1 MKTTFT
7 PFHTDNFRHDFR
19 ISPLEDMDDSPMKD
33 YRLFQA
39 MAHEAN
45 VLQFYLADI
54 MIDVA
59 IIVEAE
65 PDTRFVW
72 MVRDMGTHMTTIGK
86 ENCDEFVDAVRSS
99 WGNVRMYLIHKRKL
113 TVDGQTYT
121 IQRLTEKS
129 IRPAQIKR
137 QDKIDMVQALA
148 LSSRN
153 NIQCINANK
162 ELMNADAKEYLQ
174 DLDKTLHELP
184 IRGSK
189 KCTIAR

>member
-7 PFHTDNFRHDFR
+7 PFHTDTFRHDFR
-19 ISPLEDMDDSPMKD
+19 ISPLDDRDDSPMKD

-39 MAHEAN
+39 MAHEAD

-54 MIDVA
+54 MIDVS
-59 IIVEAE
+59 IITEAK

-72 MVRDMGTHMTTIGK
+72 MVRDMGTHMAVIGK
-86 ENCDEFVDAVRSS
+86 ENCDELVDAVRNS
-99 WGNVRMYLIHKRKL
+99 WGNVKMYLIHKRKL
-113 TVDGQTYT
+113 TADGQTYT

-153 NIQCINANK
+153 NIQCINVNK
-162 ELMNADAKEYLQ
+162 ELMNAEAKEYLQ

-184 IRGSK
+184 IRDSK
-189 KCTIAR
+189 KSAIA

>member
-7 PFHTDNFRHDFR
+7 PFHTDTFRHDFR
-19 ISPLEDMDDSPMKD
+19 ISPLDDSDDSPMKD

-39 MAHEAN
+39 MAHEAD

-54 MIDVA
+54 MIDVS
-59 IIVEAE
+59 IITEAK

-72 MVRDMGTHMTTIGK
+72 MVRDMGTHMAVIGK
-86 ENCDEFVDAVRSS
+86 EYCDEYVDAVRNS
-99 WGNVRMYLIHKRKL
+99 WGNVKMYLIHKRKL
-113 TVDGQTYT
+113 TADGQTYT
-121 IQRLTEKS
+121 IQRMTEKS

-162 ELMNADAKEYLQ
+162 DLMNAEAKEYLQ

-184 IRGSK
+184 IRDSK
-189 KCTIAR
+189 KCTIA

>member
-7 PFHTDNFRHDFR
+7 PFHTDTFRNDFR
-19 ISPLEDMDDSPMKD
+19 ISPLDDRDDSPMKD

-54 MIDVA
+54 MIDVS
-59 IIVEAE
+59 IITEAE
-65 PDTRFVW
+65 PDTRFIW
-72 MVRDMGTHMTTIGK
+72 MVRDMGTHMAVIGK
-86 ENCDEFVDAVRSS
+86 INRDEYVDAVRNT
-99 WGNVRMYLIHKRKL
+99 WGNVKMYLIHKRKP
-113 TVDGQTYT
+113 TADGQTYT

-153 NIQCINANK
+153 NIQCISANK
-162 ELMNADAKEYLQ
+162 ELMNANAKGYLQ

-184 IRGSK
+184 IRDSK
-189 KCTIAR
+189 KSAIA

>member
-1 MKTTFT
+1 MKTAFT
-7 PFHTDNFRHDFR
+7 PFHTDTFRNDFR
-19 ISPLEDMDDSPMKD
+19 ISPLDDRDDSPMKD

-54 MIDVA
+54 MIDVS
-59 IIVEAE
+59 IIAEAE
-65 PDTRFVW
+65 PDTRFIW
-72 MVRDMGTHMTTIGK
+72 MVRDMGTHMAVIGK
-86 ENCDEFVDAVRSS
+86 ENCDEYVDAVRNS
-99 WGNVRMYLIHKRKL
+99 WGNVKMYLIHKRKL
-113 TVDGQTYT
+113 TADGQTYT

-162 ELMNADAKEYLQ
+162 ELMNADAKRYLQ
-174 DLDKTLHELP
+174 DLDETLHELS
-184 IRGSK
+184 IRDSK
-189 KCTIAR
+189 KSAIA

>member
-7 PFHTDNFRHDFR
+7 PFHTDTFRHDFR
-19 ISPLEDMDDSPMKD
+19 ISPLNDRDDSPMKD
-33 YRLFQA
+33 YRLFQT
-39 MAHEAN
+39 MAHEAD

-59 IIVEAE
+59 IITEAK

-72 MVRDMGTHMTTIGK
+72 MVRDMGTHMAVIGK
-86 ENCDEFVDAVRSS
+86 ENCDEYVDAVRNS
-99 WGNVRMYLIHKRKL
+99 WGNVKMYLIHKRKL
-113 TVDGQTYT
+113 TADGQTYT
-121 IQRLTEKS
+121 IQRLTEKG

-153 NIQCINANK
+153 NIQCIDANK

-184 IRGSK
+184 IRDSK
-189 KCTIAR
+189 KCTIA

>member
-7 PFHTDNFRHDFR
+7 PFHTDTFRHDFR
-19 ISPLEDMDDSPMKD
+19 ISPLDDRNDSPMKD

-39 MAHEAN
+39 MAHEAD

-54 MIDVA
+54 MIDVS
-59 IIVEAE
+59 IITEAK
-65 PDTRFVW
+65 PGTRFVW
-72 MVRDMGTHMTTIGK
+72 MVRDMGTHMAVIGK
-86 ENCDEFVDAVRSS
+86 ENCDELVDAVRNS
-99 WGNVRMYLIHKRKL
+99 WGNVKMYLIHKRKL
-113 TVDGQTYT
+113 TTDGQTYT
-121 IQRLTEKS
+121 IQRMTEKS

-184 IRGSK
+184 IRDSK
-189 KCTIAR
+189 KCTIA

>member
-7 PFHTDNFRHDFR
+7 PFHTDTFRHDFR
-19 ISPLEDMDDSPMKD
+19 ISPLDDRDDSPMKD

-39 MAHEAN
+39 MAHEAD

-54 MIDVA
+54 MINVS
-59 IIVEAE
+59 IITEAK

-72 MVRDMGTHMTTIGK
+72 MVRDMGTHMAVIGK
-86 ENCDEFVDAVRSS
+86 EYCDEYVDAVRNS
-99 WGNVRMYLIHKRKL
+99 WGNVKMYLIHKRKL
-113 TVDGQTYT
+113 TADGQTYT
-121 IQRLTEKS
+121 IQRMTEKS

-153 NIQCINANK
+153 NIQCIDANK
-162 ELMNADAKEYLQ
+162 DLMNADAKEYLQ

-184 IRGSK
+184 IRDSK
-189 KCTIAR
+189 KSTIA

>member
-7 PFHTDNFRHDFR
+7 PFHTDTFRHDFR
-19 ISPLEDMDDSPMKD
+19 ISPLDDRDDSPMKD

-39 MAHEAN
+39 MAHEAD

-54 MIDVA
+54 MIDVS
-59 IIVEAE
+59 IITEAK

-72 MVRDMGTHMTTIGK
+72 MVRDMGTHMAVIGK
-86 ENCDEFVDAVRSS
+86 ENCDELVDAVRNS
-99 WGNVRMYLIHKRKL
+99 WGNVKMYLIHKRKL
-113 TVDGQTYT
+113 TADGQTYT

-162 ELMNADAKEYLQ
+162 DLMNADAKEYLQ

-184 IRGSK
+184 IRDSK
-189 KCTIAR
+189 KSTIA

>member
-1 MKTTFT
+1 MKTAFT
-7 PFHTDNFRHDFR
+7 PFHTETFRHDFR
-19 ISPLEDMDDSPMKD
+19 ISPLEDRDDSPMKD

-72 MVRDMGTHMTTIGK
+72 IVRDMGTHMTVIGK
-86 ENCDEFVDAVRSS
+86 ENCDEFVDAVRNS
-99 WGNVRMYLIHKRKL
+99 WGNVKMYLIHKRKL
-113 TVDGQTYT
+113 TADGQTYT

-148 LSSRN
+148 NYARDSMW
-153 NIQCINANK
+153 CINANK
-162 ELMNADAKEYLQ
+162 KLMNADAKRYLQ

-184 IRGSK
+184 IRDSK
-189 KCTIAR
+189 KCTIA

>member
-7 PFHTDNFRHDFR
+7 PFHTDTFRHDFR
-19 ISPLEDMDDSPMKD
+19 ISPLDDRDDSPMKD

-39 MAHEAN
+39 MAHEAD

-54 MIDVA
+54 MIDVS
-59 IIVEAE
+59 IITEAK

-72 MVRDMGTHMTTIGK
+72 MVRDMGTHMAVIGK
-86 ENCDEFVDAVRSS
+86 ENCDELVDAVRNS
-99 WGNVRMYLIHKRKL
+99 WGNVKMYLIHKRKL
-113 TVDGQTYT
+113 TADGQTYT

-162 ELMNADAKEYLQ
+162 DLMNADAKEYLQ

-184 IRGSK
+184 IRDSK
-189 KCTIAR
+189 KCAIA

>member
-7 PFHTDNFRHDFR
+7 PFHTDTFRHDFR
-19 ISPLEDMDDSPMKD
+19 ISPLDDGDDSPMKD
-33 YRLFQA
+33 YRLFQT

-54 MIDVA
+54 MIDVS

-72 MVRDMGTHMTTIGK
+72 MVRDMGTHMTIIGK
-86 ENCDEFVDAVRSS
+86 ENCDEFVDAVRNS
-99 WGNVRMYLIHKRKL
+99 WGNVRLYLIHKRKL
-113 TVDGQTYT
+113 TADGQTYT

-162 ELMNADAKEYLQ
+162 DLMNADAKEYLQ

-184 IRGSK
+184 IRDSK
-189 KCTIAR
+189 KSAIA

>member
-7 PFHTDNFRHDFR
+7 PFHTDTFRHDFR
-19 ISPLEDMDDSPMKD
+19 ISPLDDRDDSPMKD

-39 MAHEAN
+39 MAHEADA
-45 VLQFYLADI
+45 LQFYLADI
-54 MIDVA
+54 MIDVS
-59 IIVEAE
+59 IITEAK

-72 MVRDMGTHMTTIGK
+72 MVRDMGTHMAVIGK
-86 ENCDEFVDAVRSS
+86 EYCDEYVDAVRNS
-99 WGNVRMYLIHKRKL
+99 WGNVKMYLIHKRKL
-113 TVDGQTYT
+113 TADGQTYT
-121 IQRLTEKS
+121 IQRMTEKS

-153 NIQCINANK
+153 NIQCIDANK
-162 ELMNADAKEYLQ
+162 DLMNADAKEYLQ

-184 IRGSK
+184 IRDSK
-189 KCTIAR
+189 KSTIA

>member
-7 PFHTDNFRHDFR
+7 PFHTDTFRHDFR
-19 ISPLEDMDDSPMKD
+19 ISPLNDRDDSPMKD
-33 YRLFQA
+33 YRLFQT
-39 MAHEAN
+39 MAHEAD

-65 PDTRFVW
+65 PDTRFIW
-72 MVRDMGTHMTTIGK
+72 MVRDMGTHMAVIGK
-86 ENCDEFVDAVRSS
+86 ENCDELVDAVRNS
-99 WGNVRMYLIHKRKL
+99 WGNVKMYLIHKRKL
-113 TVDGQTYT
+113 TADGQTYT

-162 ELMNADAKEYLQ
+162 DLMNADAKEYLQ

-184 IRGSK
+184 IRDSK
-189 KCTIAR
+189 KSAIA

>member
-7 PFHTDNFRHDFR
+7 PFHTDTFRHDFR
-19 ISPLEDMDDSPMKD
+19 ISPLDDRDDSPMKD
-33 YRLFQA
+33 YRLFQT
-39 MAHEAN
+39 MSHEAD

-72 MVRDMGTHMTTIGK
+72 MVRDMGTHMAIIGK
-86 ENCDEFVDAVRSS
+86 ENCDELVDAVRNS
-99 WGNVRMYLIHKRKL
+99 WGNVKMYLVHKRKL
-113 TVDGQTYT
+113 TADGQTFT

-162 ELMNADAKEYLQ
+162 ELMNADAKKYLQ
-174 DLDKTLHELP
+174 ELDETLHELP
-184 IRGSK
+184 IRNSK
-189 KCTIAR
+189 KCTVA

>member
-7 PFHTDNFRHDFR
+7 PFHTDTFRHDFR
-19 ISPLEDMDDSPMKD
+19 ISPLDDRDDSPMKD
-33 YRLFQA
+33 YRLFQT
-39 MAHEAN
+39 MSREAD

-72 MVRDMGTHMTTIGK
+72 MVRDMGTHMAVIGK
-86 ENCDEFVDAVRSS
+86 ENCDELVDAVRNS
-99 WGNVRMYLIHKRKL
+99 WGNVKMYLIHKRKL
-113 TVDGQTYT
+113 TADGQTYT
-121 IQRLTEKS
+121 IQRMTEKS

-162 ELMNADAKEYLQ
+162 ELMNAEAKEYLQ

-184 IRGSK
+184 IRDSK
-189 KCTIAR
+189 KSTIA

>member
-7 PFHTDNFRHDFR
+7 PFHTDTFRHDFR
-19 ISPLEDMDDSPMKD
+19 ISPLDDRDDSPMKD
-33 YRLFQA
+33 YRLFQT
-39 MAHEAN
+39 MSHEAN

-72 MVRDMGTHMTTIGK
+72 MVRDMGTHMAVIGK
-86 ENCDEFVDAVRSS
+86 ENCDELVDAVRNS
-99 WGNVRMYLIHKRKL
+99 WGNVKMYLIHKRKL
-113 TVDGQTYT
+113 TADGQTYT
-121 IQRLTEKS
+121 IKRLTEKS

-174 DLDKTLHELP
+174 ELDETLHELP
-184 IRGSK
+184 IRDSK
-189 KCTIAR
+189 KCAIA

>member
-1 MKTTFT
+1 MKTAFT
-7 PFHTDNFRHDFR
+7 PFHTDTFRNDFR
-19 ISPLEDMDDSPMKD
+19 ISPLDDRDDSPMKD

-54 MIDVA
+54 MIDVS
-59 IIVEAE
+59 IIAEAE

-72 MVRDMGTHMTTIGK
+72 MVRDMGTHMAVIGK
-86 ENCDEFVDAVRSS
+86 ENCDEYVDAVRNS
-99 WGNVRMYLIHKRKL
+99 WGNVKMYLIHKRKL
-113 TVDGQTYT
+113 TADGQTYT
-121 IQRLTEKS
+121 VQRLTEKS

-162 ELMNADAKEYLQ
+162 ELMNANAKEYLQ
-174 DLDKTLHELP
+174 DLDKTMYELS
-184 IRGSK
+184 IRDSK
-189 KCTIAR
+189 KSAIA

>member
-7 PFHTDNFRHDFR
+7 PFHTDTFRHDFR
-19 ISPLEDMDDSPMKD
+19 ISTLGDRDDSPMKD

-39 MAHEAN
+39 MAHEAD

-72 MVRDMGTHMTTIGK
+72 MVRDMGTNIAVIGK
-86 ENCDEFVDAVRSS
+86 ENCDEFVDAVRNS

-113 TVDGQTYT
+113 TGDGQTYT

-129 IRPAQIKR
+129 VRPAEIRKQDTINLVEATALRCRNDFDFIKAQHEFIR
-137 QDKIDMVQALA
+137 QDAKDYLKQLSTTMQSIKI
-148 LSSRN
+148 
-153 NIQCINANK
+153 
-162 ELMNADAKEYLQ
+162 
-174 DLDKTLHELP
+174 
-184 IRGSK
+184 
-189 KCTIAR
+189 

>member
-7 PFHTDNFRHDFR
+7 PFHTDTFRNDFR
-19 ISPLEDMDDSPMKD
+19 ISPLDDRDDSPMKD

-54 MIDVA
+54 MIDVS

-65 PDTRFVW
+65 PDTRFIW
-72 MVRDMGTHMTTIGK
+72 MVRDMGTHMAVIGK
-86 ENCDEFVDAVRSS
+86 ENCDELVDAVRNS
-99 WGNVRMYLIHKRKL
+99 WGNVKMYLIHKRKL
-113 TVDGQTYT
+113 TADGQTYT

-162 ELMNADAKEYLQ
+162 ELMNANAKEYLQ

-184 IRGSK
+184 IRDSK
-189 KCTIAR
+189 KSAIA